1 MLEANNSD
9 GIEETTM
16 FELEK
21 EYATNLKLI
30 QMLKLLMEQN
40 DGELRRKLA
49 MINYENK
56 NWKRSKIPIQ
66 TRSGGSDRR
75 FKASKWDI
83 GFGKRK

>member
-1 MLEANNSD
+1 
-9 GIEETTM
+9 M